1 MSGTGRT
8 RRLGNWERERRGDAP
23 RAPRRRSHRRG
34 RMALSQVPAA
44 PRAREGM
51 NVSSERV
58 SSYKNP
64 VSFHLTVYPYAVS
77 RTWRNECGCQQC
89 AMRGFEDERRQVY
102 FPHVAAR
109 ATLCDGWRGASRR
122 VPLPLHQLR
131 AANPRGRVRRVRATT
146 FFHRERR
153 RVPGKR
159 TRKKQPLT
167 LRLASPSRFRTSQAR
182 RVAQGRG

>member
-8 RRLGNWERERRGDAP
+8 RLLGNWERERRGDAP

-51 NVSSERV
+51 KVSSERV
-58 SSYKNP
+58 SSYKSP
-64 VSFHLTVYPYAVS
+64 VPFQLTVYPYAVS
-77 RTWRNECGCQQC
+77 RTCRNECGCQQS
-89 AMRGFEDERRQVY
+89 AMRGFEDERQVY

-131 AANPRGRVRRVRATT
+131 AANPRGRVRRVRTTT
-146 FFHRERR
+146 FFHREAE
-153 RVPGKR
+153 KR